1 MAGIEQT
8 DKNSNFELKLN
19 SLRILAFESDGS
31 FSEISLRLEEIVR
44 EYARNVDELFAQL
57 LRLTEIF
64 RHPNSTSTQSSSKKD
79 LQITTFQSPLSKSK
93 VSKAKKTAKPYQ
105 QSFEKIDLKLQ
116 SSDQI
121 NLIKKSKVVM
131 LLRKHCAFLE
141 EKPLREVELFEN
153 EEAFAKKYSFFVNS
167 QCYRKVNPEETI
179 FLNPDQFEI
188 QRTSRNSGIPENIS
202 QSTSDDEAVQAH
214 ESDVI
219 QDSAVDFT
227 SSTTGNFREEIDPN
241 AGVHFLSMSEDIPC
255 EEQFLSNDFTEDSG
269 IHTFLEETSS
279 SQSLNKIV
287 EEQPGSSRSSTSEA
301 ETNLFTRL
309 LDRNEKNYG
318 FVSTAES
325 PSILDNLSLLNGEIR
340 AVDLAFTTLGEKEQR
355 LETDNTNNIT
365 VEVTVDVGSN
375 GATNDDANTERTSA
389 KKDKLKRKRNGSI
402 NQDKPSKYKKS
413 KISFDPLLE
422 LRRQERREKQLKRLA
437 AINEN
442 SSQESYVD
450 REEVDLVEERAI
462 EVQSYENSGAVTVE
476 TSIEL
481 DMTPDVQGNKNG
493 LDEGESHL
501 EEDVPQVHHSNV
513 VTMENSNVAKNLR
526 EARKTFLT
534 KDTFCVENYCEEV
547 FSWFFHIP
555 LRRRFRFVSMATNH
569 PKWIFKKSD
578 VCRLFLATLHL
589 ANTGNDDLFLP
600 SLSLSYFTPYSC

>member
-1 MAGIEQT
+1 MAGTEQAE
-8 DKNSNFELKLN
+8 KYSNVELKLN

-44 EYARNVDELFAQL
+44 EYSRNVDELFTQL

-64 RHPNSTSTQSSSKKD
+64 RHPNGTSTQSSSKKD
-79 LQITTFQSPLSKSK
+79 WQSATVQSPFSKSK
-93 VSKAKKTAKPYQ
+93 VLKAKKTAKPDQ
-105 QSFEKIDLKLQ
+105 QSFEKIDLKPQ
-116 SSDQI
+116 SSDRI
-121 NLIKKSKVVM
+121 NLIKKSKFVM

-141 EKPLREVELFEN
+141 EKPLREIELFEN
-153 EEAFAKKYSFFVNS
+153 EEAFGKKYSFFVNS

-188 QRTSRNSGIPENIS
+188 QGTSRNSGIPENIS
-202 QSTSDDEAVQAH
+202 LSTSDDEAVQSH
-214 ESDVI
+214 DSDVV

-227 SSTTGNFREEIDPN
+227 CSMPENCQEEVDPN
-241 AGVHFLSMSEDIPC
+241 AGVHFLSMSEDVPC
-255 EEQFLSNDFTEDSG
+255 KEKFLSNDCTEDSG
-269 IHTFLEETSS
+269 IHTFLGETSS

-287 EEQPGSSRSSTSEA
+287 EEPTGSSRSSTSEA

-325 PSILDNLSLLNGEIR
+325 PSILENLLNGEIR
-340 AVDLAFTTLGEKEQR
+340 AVDLACTTLGEKEQS
-355 LETDNTNNIT
+355 LETDNTNTIT

-375 GATNDDANTERTSA
+375 GVTNDDANTESFSK
-389 KKDKLKRKRNGSI
+389 KKDKPKRKRNGSGK
-402 NQDKPSKYKKS
+402 QDKPSKCKKS

-437 AINEN
+437 AVNEN

-450 REEVDLVEERAI
+450 SEEVDWVEKRAI
-462 EVQSYENSGAVTVE
+462 EVQSYENSDAVTVE

-481 DMTPDVQGNKNG
+481 NMTPDIQGNKNG
-493 LDEGESHL
+493 FDEGESYL

-513 VTMENSNVAKNLR
+513 VTMENSNIAENLR
-526 EARKTFLT
+526 EARNTFLT
-534 KDTFCVENYCEEV
+534 KETFCVEEYCEEV

-555 LRRRFRFVSMATNH
+555 LRRRFRFVSMTTNH

-589 ANTGNDDLFLP
+589 ANKGNDLFFS
-600 SLSLSYFTPYSC
+600 SLSFSLFKVKKI

>member
-1 MAGIEQT
+1 MAGTEQAE
-8 DKNSNFELKLN
+8 KNSNVELKLN

-44 EYARNVDELFAQL
+44 EYSRNVDELFAQL

-64 RHPNSTSTQSSSKKD
+64 RHPNGTSKKD
-79 LQITTFQSPLSKSK
+79 LQSATVQSPLSKSR
-93 VSKAKKTAKPYQ
+93 VLKAKKTAKPDQ

-116 SSDQI
+116 SSDRI

-141 EKPLREVELFEN
+141 EKPLREIELFEN
-153 EEAFAKKYSFFVNS
+153 EEAFGKKYSFFVNS

-188 QRTSRNSGIPENIS
+188 QGTSRNSGIPENIS
-202 QSTSDDEAVQAH
+202 LSTSDDEAVQSH
-214 ESDVI
+214 DSDVA

-227 SSTTGNFREEIDPN
+227 YSMPENCQEEIDPN
-241 AGVHFLSMSEDIPC
+241 AGVHFLSMSEDVPC
-255 EEQFLSNDFTEDSG
+255 KEKFLSNDCTEDSG
-269 IHTFLEETSS
+269 IHTFLGETSS

-287 EEQPGSSRSSTSEA
+287 GEPTGSSTTSEA
-301 ETNLFTRL
+301 ETNLFTSL

-325 PSILDNLSLLNGEIR
+325 PSILENLSLLNGEIR
-340 AVDLAFTTLGEKEQR
+340 AVDLACTTLGEKEQR
-355 LETDNTNNIT
+355 LETDNTNTIT

-375 GATNDDANTERTSA
+375 GVTNDDANTESFSK
-389 KKDKLKRKRNGSI
+389 KKDKLKRKRNGSGK
-402 NQDKPSKYKKS
+402 QDKPSKSKKS

-437 AINEN
+437 AVNEN

-450 REEVDLVEERAI
+450 SEEVDLVEKRAI
-462 EVQSYENSGAVTVE
+462 EVQSYENSDAVTVE

-481 DMTPDVQGNKNG
+481 NMTPDIQGNKNG
-493 LDEGESHL
+493 FDEGESYL

-513 VTMENSNVAKNLR
+513 VTMENSNIAENLR
-526 EARKTFLT
+526 EARNTFLT
-534 KDTFCVENYCEEV
+534 KDTFCVEEYCEEV

-555 LRRRFRFVSMATNH
+555 LRRRFRFVSMTTNH

-589 ANTGNDDLFLP
+589 ANKGNDLFFPLSI
-600 SLSLSYFTPYSC
+600 SLISL

>member
-1 MAGIEQT
+1 MAGTEQAE
-8 DKNSNFELKLN
+8 KNSNVELKLN

-44 EYARNVDELFAQL
+44 EYSRNVDELFTQL

-64 RHPNSTSTQSSSKKD
+64 RHPNGTSTQSSSKKD
-79 LQITTFQSPLSKSK
+79 LQSATVQSPLSKSK
-93 VSKAKKTAKPYQ
+93 VLKAKKTAKPDQ
-105 QSFEKIDLKLQ
+105 QSFEKIDLKPQ
-116 SSDQI
+116 SSDRI

-131 LLRKHCAFLE
+131 LLKKHCAFLE
-141 EKPLREVELFEN
+141 EKPSREVELFEN
-153 EEAFAKKYSFFVNS
+153 EEAFGKKYSFFVNS

-188 QRTSRNSGIPENIS
+188 QGTSRNSGIPENIL
-202 QSTSDDEAVQAH
+202 QSTSDDEAVQSH
-214 ESDVI
+214 DSDVV

-227 SSTTGNFREEIDPN
+227 SSMTENCQEEIDPN
-241 AGVHFLSMSEDIPC
+241 AGVHFLSMSEDVPC
-255 EEQFLSNDFTEDSG
+255 KEQFLSNDCTEDSG
-269 IHTFLEETSS
+269 IHTFLGETSS

-287 EEQPGSSRSSTSEA
+287 EEPTGSGKSSTSEA
-301 ETNLFTRL
+301 ETNIFTRL

-325 PSILDNLSLLNGEIR
+325 PNILENLSLLNGEIR
-340 AVDLAFTTLGEKEQR
+340 AVDLACITLGEKEQR
-355 LETDNTNNIT
+355 LETDNTNTIT

-375 GATNDDANTERTSA
+375 GVTNDDANTESFSK
-389 KKDKLKRKRNGSI
+389 KKDKLKRKRNGSGK
-402 NQDKPSKYKKS
+402 QDKPSKSKKS

-437 AINEN
+437 AVNEN

-450 REEVDLVEERAI
+450 REEVDLVEKRAI
-462 EVQSYENSGAVTVE
+462 EVQSYENSGAVTLE

-481 DMTPDVQGNKNG
+481 NMTPDIQGNKNG
-493 LDEGESHL
+493 FDEGESYL

-513 VTMENSNVAKNLR
+513 VTMENSNIAENLR
-526 EARKTFLT
+526 EARNTFLT
-534 KDTFCVENYCEEV
+534 KDTFCVEEYCEEV

-555 LRRRFRFVSMATNH
+555 LRRRFRFVSMTTNH

-589 ANTGNDDLFLP
+589 ANKGNDLFFPLSI
-600 SLSLSYFTPYSC
+600 SLSLK

>member
-1 MAGIEQT
+1 MAGTEQAE
-8 DKNSNFELKLN
+8 KNSNVELKLN

-44 EYARNVDELFAQL
+44 EYSRNVDELFTQL

-64 RHPNSTSTQSSSKKD
+64 RHPNGTSTQSSSKKD
-79 LQITTFQSPLSKSK
+79 LQSATVQSPFSKSK
-93 VSKAKKTAKPYQ
+93 VLKAKKTAKPDQ
-105 QSFEKIDLKLQ
+105 QSFEKIDLKPQ
-116 SSDQI
+116 SSDRI
-121 NLIKKSKVVM
+121 NLIKKSKFVM

-141 EKPLREVELFEN
+141 EKPLREIELFEN
-153 EEAFAKKYSFFVNS
+153 EEAFGKKYSFFVNS

-188 QRTSRNSGIPENIS
+188 QGTSRNSGIPENIS
-202 QSTSDDEAVQAH
+202 LSTSDDEAVQSH
-214 ESDVI
+214 DSDVV

-227 SSTTGNFREEIDPN
+227 SSMTENCQEEIDPN
-241 AGVHFLSMSEDIPC
+241 AGVHFLSMYEDVPC
-255 EEQFLSNDFTEDSG
+255 KEKFLSNDCTEDSG
-269 IHTFLEETSS
+269 IHTFLGETSS

-287 EEQPGSSRSSTSEA
+287 GEPTGSSTTSEA

-309 LDRNEKNYG
+309 LDCNEKNYG
-318 FVSTAES
+318 FGSTAES
-325 PSILDNLSLLNGEIR
+325 PSILENLSLLSGEIR
-340 AVDLAFTTLGEKEQR
+340 AVDLACTTLGEKEQR
-355 LETDNTNNIT
+355 LETDNTNTIT

-375 GATNDDANTERTSA
+375 GVTNDDANTESFSK
-389 KKDKLKRKRNGSI
+389 KKDKPKRKRNGSGK
-402 NQDKPSKYKKS
+402 QDKPSKSKKS

-437 AINEN
+437 AVNEN

-450 REEVDLVEERAI
+450 REEVDLVEKRAI
-462 EVQSYENSGAVTVE
+462 EVQSYENSDAVTVE

-481 DMTPDVQGNKNG
+481 NMTPDIQGNKNG
-493 LDEGESHL
+493 FDEGESYL

-513 VTMENSNVAKNLR
+513 VTMENSNIAENLR
-526 EARKTFLT
+526 EARNTFLT
-534 KDTFCVENYCEEV
+534 KDTFCVEEYCEEV

-555 LRRRFRFVSMATNH
+555 LRRRFRFVSMTTNH
-569 PKWIFKKSD
+569 PKWMFKKSD

-589 ANTGNDDLFLP
+589 ANKGNDLFFPLSI
-600 SLSLSYFTPYSC
+600 SLSLK

>member
-1 MAGIEQT
+1 MAGTEQAE
-8 DKNSNFELKLN
+8 KNSNVELKLN

-44 EYARNVDELFAQL
+44 EYSRNVDELFAQL

-64 RHPNSTSTQSSSKKD
+64 RHPNGTSKKD
-79 LQITTFQSPLSKSK
+79 LQSATVQSPLSKSR
-93 VSKAKKTAKPYQ
+93 VLKAKKTAKPDQ
-105 QSFEKIDLKLQ
+105 QSFEKIYLKPQ
-116 SSDQI
+116 SSDRI

-141 EKPLREVELFEN
+141 EKPLREIELFEN
-153 EEAFAKKYSFFVNS
+153 EEAFGKKYSFFVNS

-188 QRTSRNSGIPENIS
+188 QGTSRNSGIPENIS
-202 QSTSDDEAVQAH
+202 LSTSDDEAVQSH
-214 ESDVI
+214 DSDVA

-227 SSTTGNFREEIDPN
+227 YSMPENCQEEIDPN
-241 AGVHFLSMSEDIPC
+241 AGVHFLSMSEDVPC
-255 EEQFLSNDFTEDSG
+255 KEKFLSNDCTEDSG
-269 IHTFLEETSS
+269 IHTFLGETSS

-287 EEQPGSSRSSTSEA
+287 EEPTGSSTTSEA

-325 PSILDNLSLLNGEIR
+325 PSILENLSLLNGEIR
-340 AVDLAFTTLGEKEQR
+340 AVDLACTTLGEKEQR
-355 LETDNTNNIT
+355 LETDNTNTIT

-375 GATNDDANTERTSA
+375 GVTNDDANTESLSK
-389 KKDKLKRKRNGSI
+389 KKDKLKRKRNG
-402 NQDKPSKYKKS
+402 NGKQDKPSKSKKS

-422 LRRQERREKQLKRLA
+422 LHRQERREKQLKRLA
-437 AINEN
+437 AVNEN

-450 REEVDLVEERAI
+450 SEEVGLVEKRAI
-462 EVQSYENSGAVTVE
+462 EVQSYENSDAVTVE

-481 DMTPDVQGNKNG
+481 NMTPDIQGNKNG
-493 LDEGESHL
+493 FDEGESYL

-513 VTMENSNVAKNLR
+513 VTMENSNIAENLR
-526 EARKTFLT
+526 EARNTFLT
-534 KDTFCVENYCEEV
+534 KDTFCVEEYCEEV

-555 LRRRFRFVSMATNH
+555 LRRRFRFVSMTTNH

-589 ANTGNDDLFLP
+589 ANKGNDLFFPLSI
-600 SLSLSYFTPYSC
+600 SLISL